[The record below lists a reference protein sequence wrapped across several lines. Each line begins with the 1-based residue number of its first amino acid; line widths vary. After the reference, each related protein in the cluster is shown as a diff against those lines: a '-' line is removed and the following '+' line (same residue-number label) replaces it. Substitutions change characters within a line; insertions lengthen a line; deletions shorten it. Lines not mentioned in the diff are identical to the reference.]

1 MKPDRSRSLR
11 TSIRAAFKA
20 PAAFAPVASAAR
32 AALAARVPSPMRA
45 AFALRVPCSM
55 GVVAAMSV
63 AVAIPV
69 AAQQQ
74 GPMPPQVGPENGS
87 LVVVGGAMRSAEIYE
102 RFIELAGG
110 PDAHIVLVPTAGG
123 AEEYDEFFGG
133 IAAWRE
139 HGARNLTLLH
149 TTDPAEADT
158 DAFIEPLRTAG
169 GVFFFGGRQWRL
181 VDAYGGTKSEEAFRE
196 VLERGGVIGGSSA
209 GASIQGSFLV
219 RGDSRTNTVM
229 MGDHQR
235 GFGYL
240 RNVGIDQHVGARN
253 RHFDLIEVIEAH
265 PELLG
270 IGLEE
275 DTALIVQG
283 DRAQVMGSGFALVYD
298 NRTTTGRD
306 GKFYFLLPGWRL
318 DLATREATRPTTS
331 WVPIGGTEL
340 KPWGGR

>member
-1 MKPDRSRSLR
+1 MIRRFSPASLV
-11 TSIRAAFKA
+11 TL
-20 PAAFAPVASAAR
+20 
-32 AALAARVPSPMRA
+32 ALISFGSTLP
-45 AFALRVPCSM
+45 
-55 GVVAAMSV
+55 G
-63 AVAIPV
+63 
-69 AAQQQ
+69 AAQVTQ
-74 GPMPPQVGPENGS
+74 GPLPPQVGPENGS

-123 AEEYDEFFGG
+123 SEEYDEFFEGMN
-133 IAAWRE
+133 AWRE

-149 TTDPAEADT
+149 TIDPAEADT
-158 DAFIEPLRTAG
+158 DEFVEPLRTAG

-181 VDAYGGTKSEEAFRE
+181 VDAYGGTKTEAAFAE

-240 RNVGIDQHVGARN
+240 RNVGIDQHVLRRN
-253 RHFDLIEVIEAH
+253 RQFDMVEVIEAH

-270 IGLEE
+270 IGLDE
-275 DTALIVQG
+275 DTAIVVQG
-283 DRAQVMGSGFALVYD
+283 DRAQVIGRSYALIYD
-298 NRTTTGRD
+298 NQTTTGTD
-306 GKFYFLLPGWRL
+306 GKFYFLAPGDRF
-318 DLATREATRPTTS
+318 DLATREATRPTTTQS
-331 WVPIGGTEL
+331 PIQGVER
-340 KPWGGR
+340 KPWGGRE